1 MYDRF
6 LAGLAIVLVG
16 VLLNPVYGAAAHAS
30 EAQERRCLIIVIDG
44 LRPDYVTPEL
54 APNLYALGER
64 GVFAEVHSA
73 VYPTYTRPNSASVS
87 TGSFPR
93 THGLIHNHMWDP
105 VMGDDSFSTG
115 PASNLR
121 EYDEATGGELLTT
134 VTLAE
139 MLDESGVTFFATGTG
154 GSGTT
159 LMHNRLGTGKGV
171 WQGRGVFIPSEGEE
185 EAVAALGELPD
196 DPRGPEGTD
205 WAFDAYLH
213 HALSDDPPA
222 VTLMWI
228 NEPDSTGHSYGVG
241 APETLEAVASSDRNI
256 GRIVE
261 AHEEH
266 GLTDKVNIFVSS
278 DHGFSTSMGGL
289 NVSRTLEEAG
299 LNDDGLRIV
308 RNMVWIEEGGDARL
322 AEIAEAL
329 QRDEHVGNVYTR
341 PARPGSSE
349 GAAPGTLSTEVIE
362 WNHPRSADLIASPA
376 WTDEENEFG
385 YPGTT
390 TFGGTATHGSDS
402 PFDLQVK
409 LIADGPDIKNGVRS
423 EVPTSNVDLAPTVL
437 HLYGVD
443 ASGRMDGRVLH
454 ELLEGGP
461 DVEEIPVHEHLHRA
475 AVSYADGFRYEAE
488 MDVLRVGQVFYTR
501 GARTRRNME

>member
-1 MYDRF
+1 MGHGIVETIGKF
-6 LAGLAIVLVG
+6 TVAVVLASLWTTGAWGNDARSLV
-16 VLLNPVYGAAAHAS
+16 
-30 EAQERRCLIIVIDG
+30 IVIDG
-44 LRPDYVTPEL
+44 LRPDYITPEL

-64 GVFAEVHSA
+64 GVFGIKHTAI
-73 VYPTYTRPNSASVS
+73 YPTYTRPNSASVS

-105 VMGDDSFSTG
+105 VMGEDRFSTG
-115 PASNLR
+115 TASNLR

-139 MLDESGVTFFATGTG
+139 VLDENGVDFFVTGTG

-159 LMHNRLGTGKGV
+159 LMLNRFGTGKGV

-185 EAVAALGELPD
+185 AAIEALGELPE

-205 WAFDAYLH
+205 WSFDAYLH

-222 VTLMWI
+222 VTFMWI

-266 GLTDKVNIFVSS
+266 GLTDKVNIFVTS
-278 DHGFSTSMGGL
+278 DHGFSTTLGGL
-289 NVSRTLEEAG
+289 NVGRTLEEAG
-299 LNDDGLRIV
+299 LDGDGVRVV
-308 RNMVWIEEGGDARL
+308 RNMVWVEEGGAARL
-322 AEIAEAL
+322 ADIAEAL
-329 QRDEHVGNVYTR
+329 QRDENVGNVYTR
-341 PARPGSSE
+341 PARHGSSE
-349 GAAPGTLSTEVIE
+349 GIAPGTLSTDVIQ

-385 YPGTT
+385 FAGTT

-402 PFDLQVK
+402 PFDLQIMLV
-409 LIADGPDIKNGVRS
+409 AAGPDIKQGVRS

-437 HLYGVD
+437 HLHGIRPPYQ
-443 ASGRMDGRVLH
+443 MDGRIMREILVD
-454 ELLEGGP
+454 GP
-461 DVEEIPVHEHLHRA
+461 NPADVPVHEHLHRA
-475 AVSYADGFRYEAE
+475 AVTYPDGFRYEAE
-488 MDVLRVGQVFYTR
+488 MEVLRVGRTFYTR
-501 GARTRRNME
+501 GADTARSTE